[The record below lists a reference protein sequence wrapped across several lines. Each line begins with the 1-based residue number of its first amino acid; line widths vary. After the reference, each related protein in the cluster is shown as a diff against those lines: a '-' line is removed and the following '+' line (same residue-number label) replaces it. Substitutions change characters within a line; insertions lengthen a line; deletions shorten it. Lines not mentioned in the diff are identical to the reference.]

1 MRMSERRSTN
11 VSLPTDLVANARAL
25 GINLSRACEDGL
37 QAAIR
42 AEASRRL
49 RESLA
54 SEIAWL
60 NSYYGRHEDGLAEY
74 RDL

>member
-1 MRMSERRSTN
+1 MPERRSTN
-11 VSLPTDLVANARAL
+11 VSLPAELVANAREL

-49 RESLA
+49 RASLA

-60 NSYYGRHEDGLAEY
+60 NAYYERHEDGLAEY
-74 RDL
+74 RDI

>member
-1 MRMSERRSTN
+1 MSERRSTN
-11 VSLPTDLVANARAL
+11 VSLLADLVANAREL

-60 NSYYGRHEDGLAEY
+60 NAY
-74 RDL
+74 